1 MKIVYCIHSTCN
13 SGGMERVLANKVN
26 YLAKLEDYEVLIVT
40 TEQKGRPHF
49 YDMPA
54 NVECIDLGINYS
66 DTLNQNILLKI
77 FNSVKKYYRHKLKL
91 RKKLFDLKADVVI
104 SMFTN
109 DVGFLYKINDG
120 SKKIVEIH
128 FCREFRLLAER
139 KGILRLIDIYKTY
152 QNDKIVRKYD
162 SFVVLT
168 NEDKLSWK
176 NSKNITVIYNSFPA
190 GEVAVST
197 LKRKN
202 VLSIGRCSHQ
212 KNFELLIDL
221 WKEISSLHSDWNLKI
236 IGSGDFSQVIDKIE
250 KYSLTKNV
258 AILPP
263 TDSINEYY
271 QQSSIYLMTSRYE
284 GLPMVLIESQNFGLP
299 IVSFN
304 CKCGPNEIINN
315 DLDGYLIEKNDNKNF
330 INKVSQL
337 IENEEKRIDFG
348 KQAKINSV
356 KFSEEE
362 IMKQWVVLFEKVV
375 RNN

>member
-26 YLAKLEDYEVLIVT
+26 YLANLLDYEVLIVT
-40 TEQKGRPHF
+40 TEQRGKPHF
-49 YDMPA
+49 YDMPS

-66 DTLNQNILLKI
+66 DTLNQNVLLKI
-77 FNSVKKYYRHKLKL
+77 FNSVRKYFRHKLKL
-91 RKKLFDLKADVVI
+91 KNILFDLKADVVI

-197 LKRKN
+197 LKTKN
-202 VLSIGRCSHQ
+202 ILSIGRGSHQ

-221 WKEISSLHSDWNLKI
+221 WKEISNLHPEWNLKI
-236 IGSGDFSQVIDKIE
+236 IGSGDFSKVKDKIK
-250 KYSLTKNV
+250 KYSLSKSVT
-258 AILPP
+258 ILPP
-263 TDSINEYY
+263 TDSIDEYY
-271 QQSSIYLMTSRYE
+271 HQSSMYLMTSRYE

-299 IVSFN
+299 IVSFD
-304 CKCGPNEIINN
+304 CKCGPKEIINN
-315 DLDGYLIEKNDNKNF
+315 GLDGYLIEKNDNKNF

-337 IENEEKRIDFG
+337 IEDEEKRIDFG

-362 IMKQWVVLFEKVV
+362 IMKQWVVLFEKVLH
-375 RNN
+375 NN